1 MKSPPFDYRDPHTLD
16 EALFF
21 LFQYGDDAKVLAGG
35 QSLVPLMNFRLARPA
50 VVVDINQIHELSYIL
65 ENEEEVRIGAMTR
78 QSNVET
84 DEGVK
89 RNYPLLPCAIAQIA
103 HSAIRNRGTV
113 GGSLAHADPAAEL
126 AAVTLCAD
134 AEIKIR
140 SRDEVRWVSSRDF
153 FQGPYTTSL
162 EPTEIL
168 EEVKFLKPSGTAET
182 VFLEFSRRQ
191 GDFALVGVAAML
203 ETNEDNS
210 CRQAR
215 IALCGAGSVPYRAAA
230 VERVLMGERLT
241 LKIIKDAVSVV
252 TEGLESYS
260 DVHASSGYREHLA
273 RVLTYRALE
282 MLIES
287 AEKQTRTEKNES

>member
-1 MKSPPFDYRDPHTLD
+1 MKAPPFDYRDPHTLD
-16 EALFF
+16 EALSL
-21 LFQYGDDAKVLAGG
+21 LFQYGEDAKILAGG

-50 VVVDINQIHELSYIL
+50 VIVDINQIQELSYIL
-65 ENEEEVRIGAMTR
+65 DNEGEVRIGAMTR
-78 QSNVET
+78 QANLET

-89 RNYPLLPCAIAQIA
+89 RNYPLLPGAIAYVA

-126 AAVTLCAD
+126 AAVALCAD

-140 SRDEVRWVSSRDF
+140 NRDRVRWVSSRDF
-153 FQGPYTTSL
+153 FQGPYTTAL
-162 EPTEIL
+162 EPIEIL
-168 EEVKFLKPSGTAET
+168 EEVKFLRPSTRAET
-182 VFLEFSRRQ
+182 VFLEFSRRE
-191 GDFALVGVAAML
+191 GDFALAGVAAML
-203 ETNEDNS
+203 EINEDNS

-215 IALCGAGSVPYRAAA
+215 IALCGAGSVPYRAVA
-230 VERVLMGERLT
+230 VERILMGERLT
-241 LKIIKDAVSVV
+241 LKIIKEAVSVV

>member
-1 MKSPPFDYRDPHTLD
+1 MKAPPFDYRDPHTLD
-16 EALFF
+16 EALSL
-21 LFQYGDDAKVLAGG
+21 LFQYGEDAKILAGG

-50 VVVDINQIHELSYIL
+50 VIVDINQIQELSYIL
-65 ENEEEVRIGAMTR
+65 DNEGEVRIGAMTR
-78 QSNVET
+78 QANLET

-89 RNYPLLPCAIAQIA
+89 RNYPLLPGAIAYVA

-126 AAVTLCAD
+126 AAVALCAD

-140 SRDEVRWVSSRDF
+140 NRDRVRWVSSRDF

-162 EPTEIL
+162 EPIEIL
-168 EEVKFLKPSGTAET
+168 EEVKFLRPSTRAET
-182 VFLEFSRRQ
+182 VFLEFSRRE

-203 ETNEDNS
+203 EINEDNS

-215 IALCGAGSVPYRAAA
+215 IALCGAGSVPYRAVA

-241 LKIIKDAVSVV
+241 LKIIKEAVSVV

-273 RVLTYRALE
+273 RVLTYRALA

>member
-1 MKSPPFDYRDPHTLD
+1 
-16 EALFF
+16 
-21 LFQYGDDAKVLAGG
+21 
-35 QSLVPLMNFRLARPA
+35 
-50 VVVDINQIHELSYIL
+50 
-65 ENEEEVRIGAMTR
+65 
-78 QSNVET
+78 
-84 DEGVK
+84 
-89 RNYPLLPCAIAQIA
+89 
-103 HSAIRNRGTV
+103 
-113 GGSLAHADPAAEL
+113 
-126 AAVTLCAD
+126 VTLCAD

-168 EEVKFLKPSGTAET
+168 EEVKFLKPSPTAET

-241 LKIIKDAVSVV
+241 LKIIKEAVSVV

-287 AEKQTRTEKNES
+287 AEKQTRTEKSES

>member
-1 MKSPPFDYRDPHTLD
+1 MKSPPFDYQDPHTLD
-16 EALFF
+16 EALSI
-21 LFQYGDDAKVLAGG
+21 LFQYGEDAKVLAGG

-50 VVVDINQIHELSYIL
+50 VVVDINQIQELSYIL
-65 ENEEEVRIGAMTR
+65 ENEGEVRIGAMTR
-78 QSNVET
+78 QANLET

-89 RNYPLLPCAIAQIA
+89 RNYPLLPDAIAYIA

-126 AAVTLCAD
+126 AAVALCAD

-140 SRDEVRWVSSRDF
+140 SRDQVRWVSSRDF

-162 EPTEIL
+162 EPIEIL
-168 EEVKFLKPSGTAET
+168 EEVKFLRPSATAET
-182 VFLEFSRRQ
+182 VFLELSRRE
-191 GDFALVGVAAML
+191 GDFALAGVAAML
-203 ETNEDNS
+203 ETNEDGS

-241 LKIIKDAVSVV
+241 LKIIKEAVSLV
-252 TEGLESYS
+252 TEGLEPYS
-260 DVHASSGYREHLA
+260 DVHASSEYREHLA

-282 MLIES
+282 MLIE
-287 AEKQTRTEKNES
+287 RTEKQIRP